1 MGGQR
6 FYKEKGDRP
15 IVRPELL
22 PPTLAEYKQRMEEM
36 LTEVQNKASLHI
48 KQSLAGTFF
57 LLIPERHGWSR
68 REPLRR

>member
-48 KQSLAGTFF
+48 KQSLAGT
-57 LLIPERHGWSR
+57 PC
-68 REPLRR
+68 